1 MNTMLL
7 KLYVKFQ
14 DLKNREE
21 GQDLIEYALLAGLIA
36 LGATAAITSIGTSV
50 GTIFTKLQTAMTAA
64 A

>member
-36 LGATAAITSIGTSV
+36 LGATAAITSIGGSV
-50 GTIFTKLQTAMTAA
+50 GTIFNKLQTAMPAA

>member
-36 LGATAAITSIGTSV
+36 LGATAGITSIGTSV

>member
-14 DLKNREE
+14 DLKNRED

-36 LGATAAITSIGTSV
+36 LGATAAITSIGGSV
-50 GTIFTKLQTAMTAA
+50 GTIFNKLQTAMTAA